1 MDRGT
6 SVSSGMEAIAKLNL
20 SNKESIVDLL
30 MEVQVGNISCRR
42 GASEI
47 MAKCAHDPLVRG
59 NHPYCDTCKNRSNW
73 QPKACVKCGDVEF
86 ENRIQDVE
94 NSL

>member
-47 MAKCAHDPLVRG
+47 MARG
-59 NHPYCDTCKNRSNW
+59 NHPYCDTCKKNRSNW
-73 QPKACVKCGDVEF
+73 QPKERGKCGDVEF